1 MDKEKKRGKMK
12 IRSWTCRGYR
22 GYQEA
27 LHPELHKML
36 LSLGGNSIFAEL
48 AITETVRL
56 LAEERDEDI
65 LAVRAFVIANDF
77 VITLQAEHGSLP
89 IDVVLRYKQT
99 LGRNERECL
108 NQENPSEEAC
118 FPFTRAIRRILSP
131 VEYAIL
137 AADGREATL
146 LFRFPFTKT
155 ATESAQE
162 LARKIYLEK
171 DDMICQ

>member
-1 MDKEKKRGKMK
+1 MDREKKRDKMK

-22 GYQEA
+22 AYQDA
-27 LHPELHKML
+27 VHPELHKML

-56 LAEERDEDI
+56 FAKERDEDI
-65 LAVRAFVIANDF
+65 LVVRAFIIANDF
-77 VITLQAEHGSLP
+77 GITLQAEHGSLP
-89 IDVVLRYKQT
+89 IGVVRRYKQT
-99 LGRNERECL
+99 FSKDAHSVQ
-108 NQENPSEEAC
+108 QEPSEESGFLSAR
-118 FPFTRAIRRILSP
+118 TIWRILSP

-137 AADGREATL
+137 ADDGRAATL

-155 ATESAQE
+155 AKESAQE

-171 DDMICQ
+171 DDVICQ

>member
-1 MDKEKKRGKMK
+1 MDRAKKRGKMK

-22 GYQEA
+22 GYQDA
-27 LHPELHKML
+27 VHPELHKML

-56 LAEERDEDI
+56 LAKEPDKDI
-65 LAVRAFVIANDF
+65 LVVRASIIANDF
-77 VITLQAEHGSLP
+77 GITLQAEHGSLP
-89 IDVVLRYKQT
+89 IGVVRRYRQT
-99 LGRNERECL
+99 FGKNECL
-108 NQENPSEEAC
+108 DQRSPSEEGG
-118 FPFTRAIRRILSP
+118 FLSTRTIRRILSP

-137 AADGREATL
+137 AADGRAATL

-155 ATESAQE
+155 ATESAQK

-171 DDMICQ
+171 DDVICQ

>member
-1 MDKEKKRGKMK
+1 MDRTKKRGKMK

-22 GYQEA
+22 GYQDA
-27 LHPELHKML
+27 VHPELHKML

-56 LAEERDEDI
+56 LAKERDEDI
-65 LAVRAFVIANDF
+65 LVVRAFIIANDF
-77 VITLQAEHGSLP
+77 GITLQAEHGSLP
-89 IDVVLRYKQT
+89 IGVVQRYRQT
-99 LGRNERECL
+99 FGKNECL
-108 NQENPSEEAC
+108 DQRAPSEEGG
-118 FPFTRAIRRILSP
+118 FLSTRTIRRILSP

-137 AADGREATL
+137 AADGRTATL

-171 DDMICQ
+171 DDVICQ